1 MLPTV
6 LAVALAAAVAGWS
19 WRGRL
24 DSTLARLAATLR
36 ALGLAA
42 LFLLLFDPGIA
53 VHRIGV
59 RPLVLLD
66 NSVSM
71 HAAAG
76 HAADATRL
84 ATSLGDT
91 SSFGELAPGEPGGR
105 STLRDALDGAAASG
119 RPVIVVT
126 DGEISDVAAISSD
139 LLARTTVRLL
149 PRTPGAD
156 IAIVSVAAPLRLV
169 AGDTLD
175 VDVDLSRSPG
185 APDSAA
191 IAVRDSATVL
201 LHGVARFGPA
211 TRTRLELHGALPR
224 GLKGDQWLRVVRVG
238 ASDAEP
244 DDDVRWLRLQ
254 VTPTPGVVVV
264 AEVPDW
270 DSRALYRTLLDVV
283 EVPVRGYTQ
292 LVRGQ
297 WRRMDNLASVPAS
310 DVVAAARGADLLAVR
325 GDPAAWRAMA
335 RSRLLWP
342 PSGNT
347 GDWYL
352 AAGVASPVN
361 GAFGGVEPDSLP
373 PAAAVGT
380 GAGSSDPSPD
390 WIGAVARLSRRGTPV
405 PVVTGRDGIGGRTVT
420 IRADGLFRWP
430 FHGGVADQVWRTMIA
445 DAATWL
451 LAAPSADSQR
461 ARPVSPVT
469 QRGRAVE
476 FRWTGSGASVPLP
489 IDLITPNAVRHDTL
503 RFDGDGRAL
512 LAVPVGRYRYQLAGG
527 GSGSF
532 AVEPYSDE
540 LVAAP
545 ITLAAHA
552 GAGAAAAPRRS
563 LRELL
568 WLFAVAIAGFGCE
581 WLLRRRMGL
590 R

>member
-6 LAVALAAAVAGWS
+6 LAVVLAAAMAGWS

-24 DSTLARLAATLR
+24 DSTSGRVAATLR
-36 ALGLAA
+36 AIGLAA
-42 LFLLLFDPGIA
+42 LFLLLLDPGIA

-71 HAAAG
+71 HAATG
-76 HAADATRL
+76 HAADAARL
-84 ATSLGDT
+84 AASLGDIA
-91 SSFGELAPGEPGGR
+91 SFGELAPGEPGGR
-105 STLRDALDGAAASG
+105 STLRDALDGAAGSG
-119 RPVIVVT
+119 RQVIVVT
-126 DGEISDVAAISSD
+126 DGEIGDVAAIPPD
-139 LLARTTVRLL
+139 LLTRTTVRLL
-149 PRTPGAD
+149 PRNPGAD
-156 IAIVSVAAPLRLV
+156 IAIVSVTAPPRLV

-175 VDVDLSRSPG
+175 VDVELARNPG

-191 IAVRDSATVL
+191 IVVRDSAVIL
-201 LHGVARFGPA
+201 LRGTARFGTA
-211 TRTRLELHGALPR
+211 NRTRLELRGALSR
-224 GLKGDQWLRVVRVG
+224 AIKGEQWLQVARAG
-238 ASDAEP
+238 TADAEP
-244 DDDVRWLRLQ
+244 DDDVRWLRLE

-264 AEVPDW
+264 AAVPDW
-270 DSRALYRTLLDVV
+270 DSRALYRALLDVV

-297 WRRMDNLASVPAS
+297 WRRMDNLGSVSAS

-325 GDPAAWRAMA
+325 GDPAAWRGLG
-335 RSRLLWP
+335 RSHLFWP
-342 PSGNT
+342 PSSNT

-352 AAGVASPVN
+352 AVGGASPVN
-361 GAFGGVEPDSLP
+361 GAFAGVEPDSLP
-373 PAAAVGT
+373 PAAA
-380 GAGSSDPSPD
+380 AGSGSTSSDPAPD
-390 WIGAVARLSRRGTPV
+390 WIGAVARLSRRGTPL
-405 PVVTGRDGIGGRTVT
+405 PVVTGRQGTSGRSVT

-461 ARPVSPVT
+461 ARPVNPVT
-469 QRGRAVE
+469 QRGRPVE
-476 FRWTGSGASVPLP
+476 FRWTGSGPAVPLP
-489 IDLITPNAVRHDTL
+489 IDLMRTNTTRHDTL
-503 RFDGDGRAL
+503 RFDGDGRAA
-512 LAVPVGRYRYQLAGG
+512 LALAVGRYRYQLAGG

-545 ITLAAHA
+545 ITLAEHVGV
-552 GAGAAAAPRRS
+552 GAGAAPRRS
-563 LRELL
+563 LREML